1 MIKEKQI
8 KMYLL
13 IPLIIGILIPFYT
26 YQADYKFPV
35 EYGYMC
41 ILISFF
47 IIVASIGYH
56 IKVQKNFDTFSPFV
70 IPNILFV
77 FIYILKPLYI
87 IFTGEV
93 GVGEFDVHPIT
104 DVEIRAFNKAN
115 LYCLIS
121 IFIYNITLHFFL
133 SSRPH
138 SYFNK
143 GKMHFKEKMFW
154 LGKSKVLNVIA
165 IISICFTFGIIT
177 FLFARAGGI
186 TNYLDS
192 LALRNIYLKDLGY
205 MLMIA
210 NMSKLVLFVYTAKIL
225 TQKSHSRKDL
235 LIWLVLLV
243 SSIAFLLL
251 TGGRSSILY
260 GIMTLCIMWHY
271 LKRQIKFAKSM
282 LAGGILFF
290 FIVIVY
296 RVVLRDKYFKANDD
310 LSTFTILI
318 NAIEDF
324 PRYFFGGYD
333 VIQFDAL
340 LTLLANKAQY
350 TFLYGETLLAALLSP
365 IPRDI
370 YPEKGHGAM
379 TLFTKTFF
387 PQFYYPN
394 NVEVNVSYVG
404 EMYLNF
410 GLLGIIVG
418 MVILSSILGIMYKKF
433 IVNRSI
439 IAFFIYS
446 ITIVRV
452 ISLIR
457 GDVFNFTI
465 YYIQDI
471 VPITFML
478 LLLGWRRKKSVNQS
492 MDRMNINANFKC

>member
-1 MIKEKQI
+1 
-8 KMYLL
+8 
-13 IPLIIGILIPFYT
+13 
-26 YQADYKFPV
+26 
-35 EYGYMC
+35 
-41 ILISFF
+41 
-47 IIVASIGYH
+47 
-56 IKVQKNFDTFSPFV
+56 
-70 IPNILFV
+70 
-77 FIYILKPLYI
+77 
-87 IFTGEV
+87 
-93 GVGEFDVHPIT
+93 
-104 DVEIRAFNKAN
+104 
-115 LYCLIS
+115 
-121 IFIYNITLHFFL
+121 
-133 SSRPH
+133 
-138 SYFNK
+138 
-143 GKMHFKEKMFW
+143 
-154 LGKSKVLNVIA
+154 
-165 IISICFTFGIIT
+165 
-177 FLFARAGGI
+177 
-186 TNYLDS
+186 
-192 LALRNIYLKDLGY
+192 
-205 MLMIA
+205 
-210 NMSKLVLFVYTAKIL
+210 
-225 TQKSHSRKDL
+225 
-235 LIWLVLLV
+235 
-243 SSIAFLLL
+243 
-251 TGGRSSILY
+251 
-260 GIMTLCIMWHY
+260 
-271 LKRQIKFAKSM
+271 
-282 LAGGILFF
+282 
-290 FIVIVY
+290 
-296 RVVLRDKYFKANDD
+296 RDKYFKANDD